1 MSNHYQQYAQKFD
14 ALSVRERALVVI
26 TLLVIVMYLW
36 WYFFAMQEL
45 EKIKVL
51 AQQNTAMEAEIRML
65 DTTSGQIAL
74 RIKEGVNKSRQ
85 QQLDLLESELDRVKA
100 LLQQKTLELIEPDDM
115 FQLMQQMIF
124 KESKLKLIGLKRKL
138 VRPAFEPDP
147 QDEQKDVQQPEIYR
161 HVMQVS
167 FQGSYQNILR
177 YIQSLETLEWKLIW
191 DKITLELG
199 DYPNINVEIEIST
212 LSDSQHWV
220 GL

>member
-1 MSNHYQQYAQKFD
+1 MSNQYQQYAQKFD

-26 TLLVIVMYLW
+26 TMLVTVGYLW
-36 WYFFAMQEL
+36 GAFYATQEL
-45 EKIKVL
+45 KKSKDLE
-51 AQQNTAMEAEIRML
+51 QQNMALEKEIQML
-65 DTTSGQIAL
+65 DSTSGQIAL
-74 RIKEGVNKSRQ
+74 RIKEGVNKPRQ
-85 QQLDLLESELDRVKA
+85 QQLDLLQSELDRVKD

-124 KESKLKLIGLKRKL
+124 TESKLKLTALKRKL

-147 QDEQKDVQQPEIYR
+147 ENEQPAEIYR

-167 FQGSYQNILR
+167 FQGSYQNILK
-177 YIQSLETLEWKLIW
+177 YIKSLEALEWKLIW
-191 DKITLELG
+191 DKITLEL
-199 DYPNINVEIEIST
+199 DEYPNINVEIEIST